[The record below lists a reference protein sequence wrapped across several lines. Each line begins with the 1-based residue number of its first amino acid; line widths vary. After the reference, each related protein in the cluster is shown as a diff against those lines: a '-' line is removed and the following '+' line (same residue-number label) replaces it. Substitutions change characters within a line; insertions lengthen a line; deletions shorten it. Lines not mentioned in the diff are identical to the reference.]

1 MEAHERSFSFM
12 KTMCFYDIPFFQ
24 RNYVWDSDNWSE
36 LFSNLLEYEHCPFL
50 GSIILKS
57 ENTSSGDIQ
66 RFIIIDGQQRLTT
79 LSILLRACFD
89 RIMENKDQFKT
100 EVVNNFISKMQE
112 QLFVTVDDF
121 TGEKVVKIQ
130 HSHIDRPSFEAVIKG
145 ELSSQDV
152 LSSKKAE
159 YEKLDNI
166 QQCYIFFRDELSKA
180 EISFNMIQK
189 LWKLLTQDNEKYL
202 VNIDLQQGEN
212 EQAIFDTVNTAGV
225 RLTCADTIKN
235 VLFQK
240 YIDLLKCNG
249 DNDKTANDKAVKLYN
264 EHWDKVFS
272 GTSQDTSYWN
282 KQRQIGRLYRDN
294 IEVLLHCIA
303 VIKGFFN
310 PQDMKMSELTQAYK
324 EHLKDLSLVDI
335 VSFITD
341 IHNYAELFRENIV
354 ELVPQTMYSYE
365 NGLLRLIHIAD
376 TLEITTFHPYILQ
389 LLYRNKTD
397 KDYKDFERNCQ
408 ELEKYLILH
417 AVCKATTKNYNKECV
432 LLIKGEK
439 NIDDLIKGNESITK
453 ESFVNGLR
461 QLQYNKL
468 PTLLLFWLELYKR
481 QTDKADTKELKD
493 SFSLEHIMPQ
503 KWQQYWSVSDCPVLS
518 ENGDV
523 ITDTEKA
530 TEIRQSMIYDIGNM
544 TLLNTKLNTSLRN
557 Y

>member
-1 MEAHERSFSFM
+1 
-12 KTMCFYDIPFFQ
+12 
-24 RNYVWDSDNWSE
+24 
-36 LFSNLLEYEHCPFL
+36 
-50 GSIILKS
+50 
-57 ENTSSGDIQ
+57 
-66 RFIIIDGQQRLTT
+66 
-79 LSILLRACFD
+79 
-89 RIMENKDQFKT
+89 
-100 EVVNNFISKMQE
+100 
-112 QLFVTVDDF
+112 
-121 TGEKVVKIQ
+121 
-130 HSHIDRPSFEAVIKG
+130 
-145 ELSSQDV
+145 
-152 LSSKKAE
+152 
-159 YEKLDNI
+159 
-166 QQCYIFFRDELSKA
+166 
-180 EISFNMIQK
+180 MIQK

-557 Y
+557 YEFLRKKNGEGRKKGMKMLADLMITKEILDFDEWNEQRIRERSKEISNTIIKMWNLF